1 MVVPGCPK
9 QAQARRHFF
18 YEFHLFNRTH
28 DDAIISENCTRIFF
42 ILSFEARQKP
52 PLGWPAFSTHPSRQ
66 KPSVRIQRGTNVDP
80 HRDVTAPAGSW
91 PPQRQPLGT
100 GEDGGDGEDGA
111 GWTHR
116 TAPRIHGRHGG
127 WPNTHPDPRRVPLP
141 MGAFLPGLRG
151 RDLWILGAAG
161 IFIRIP
167 PTGSRLC
174 GHQGGETG
182 RRRSPPMPFR
192 CHCDRPRLG

>member
-1 MVVPGCPK
+1 MAVASGFTMATGSAVAPHLREGGSYPGRMWPS
-9 QAQARRHFF
+9 AQCG
-18 YEFHLFNRTH
+18 
-28 DDAIISENCTRIFF
+28 SNC
-42 ILSFEARQKP
+42 
-52 PLGWPAFSTHPSRQ
+52 HPS
-66 KPSVRIQRGTNVDP
+66 
-80 HRDVTAPAGSW
+80 DVGGGQQSP
-91 PPQRQPLGT
+91 
-100 GEDGGDGEDGA
+100 GDGEDGA

-127 WPNTHPDPRRVPLP
+127 LPNTHPDPRRVPLP

-151 RDLWILGAAG
+151 RDLWVLGAAG

-174 GHQGGETG
+174 GHQEGETG